1 MLLKGFIVTEGLA
14 YWKLRAVEARN
25 ACSENETPIN
35 CEELAFA
42 RCMVKLVESEKSIER
57 IVE

>member
-1 MLLKGFIVTEGLA
+1 MAEELP

-25 ACSENETPIN
+25 ACFEDETPIN

-42 RCMVKLVESEKSIER
+42 RCMVKLIESEKHIGK
-57 IVE
+57 VEA